1 MYRAWTVVLVA
12 CGGSAPPAS
21 APHNTPP
28 PSPTAAAPAIEP
40 EVIETKQPD
49 PNDPALARQQ
59 AIEQARDAGILGSGP
74 PLPAPDGP
82 LDKTSIRREIRAH
95 LKPIQYCYEKQLLD
109 RPALTGTTLVQFLIA
124 TDGHVETSV
133 GSGFDPKVD
142 TCVAD
147 AVKRIMFP
155 KPDAGGTMQ
164 VNYPFTFRPAS

>member
-1 MYRAWTVVLVA
+1 MVRASIVLLVA

-28 PSPTAAAPAIEP
+28 PPPVAPAIEP

-59 AIEQARDAGILGSGP
+59 AIEQAREAGILGSSDQATP
-74 PLPAPDGP
+74 PPAGP
-82 LDKTSIRREIRAH
+82 LDKDSIRREIRAH

-109 RPALTGTTLVQFLIA
+109 RPTLTGTTLVRFLIA
-124 TDGHVETSV
+124 TDGRVESSE

-147 AVKRIMFP
+147 AVKRITFP

>member
-1 MYRAWTVVLVA
+1 MIRTWVIVLVA

-21 APHNTPP
+21 APQNTPP
-28 PSPTAAAPAIEP
+28 PPPVAPAIEP

-59 AIEQARDAGILGSGP
+59 AIEQAREAGILGTAPS
-74 PLPAPDGP
+74 PAPEGP
-82 LDKTSIRREIRAH
+82 LDKTTIRREIRAH

-109 RPALTGTTLVQFLIA
+109 RPTLTGTTLVQFLIA

-142 TCVAD
+142 ACVAD
-147 AVKRIMFP
+147 AVKQIMFP